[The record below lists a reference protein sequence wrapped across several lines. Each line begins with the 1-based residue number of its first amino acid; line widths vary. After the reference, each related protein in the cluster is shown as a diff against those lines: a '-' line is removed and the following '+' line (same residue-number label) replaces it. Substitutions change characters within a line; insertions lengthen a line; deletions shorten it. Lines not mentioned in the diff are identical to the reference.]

1 MEELKLRMRV
11 VQIMPDLH
19 EEDVG
24 ILFDFKD
31 AVDVIRHGYSQN
43 ITNPMYMIPKDLD
56 TARRYLE
63 WLYNLE

>member
-1 MEELKLRMRV
+1 
-11 VQIMPDLH
+11 MPDLH

-31 AVDVIRHGYSQN
+31 AVDVIRYGYSQN